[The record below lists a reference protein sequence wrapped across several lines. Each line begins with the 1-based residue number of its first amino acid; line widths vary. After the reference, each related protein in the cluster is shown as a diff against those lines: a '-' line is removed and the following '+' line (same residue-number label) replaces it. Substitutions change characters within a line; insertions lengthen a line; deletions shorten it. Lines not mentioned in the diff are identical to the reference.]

1 MNENIFKAYDIR
13 GIYGEELTDKIA
25 YYIGIAFGQKL
36 VSLNKQIAIV
46 GCDNRIS
53 SNPLK
58 AALVKGILLT
68 GIDIIDIGMVTT
80 PMFYYAREYLEIPA
94 GVVITAS
101 HSPAI
106 YNGMKLS
113 FDENGRIYGD
123 GIQAFKEDVKKAMTG
138 FVQKEPG
145 HLKQFNM
152 EDEYKA
158 LMKEK
163 IILGSRKLKVVV
175 DCGNGTASIIAPYI
189 FEEIG
194 CEVVPLFCDS
204 DPSFPN
210 HHPDPAVEENMTFLK
225 AKVLETHADLGIG
238 FDGDADRVGVVDEL
252 GNMIYAD
259 MYMAII
265 LRDLMPR
272 LTDKRALMDIKCS
285 KALED
290 EIVKLG
296 GTPIYNRPGNSYMM
310 KIMNEQHILVGVELA
325 GHVFFADEFYGYDD
339 GVYAALRL
347 VRILSNTTKTVSQLL
362 EGINKYYATP
372 EILVKAS
379 DESKFIIVNE
389 VMEYAKSKNYKMLT
403 LDGIRVLF
411 TDGWALVRASNT
423 GPNITLRFEAT
434 TNERLNE
441 IKNEFVSALNEV
453 IAKHQ

>member
-13 GIYGEELTDKIA
+13 GIYGDELTDEIA

-36 VSLNKQIAIV
+36 VSLNKEIAIV

-53 SNPLK
+53 SKPLK
-58 AALVKGILLT
+58 EALIKGILLT

-80 PMFYYAREYLEIPA
+80 PIFYYAREYLEIPA
-94 GVVITAS
+94 GIVITAS

-123 GIQAFKEDVKKAMTG
+123 GIQAFKEDVKKVMSG
-138 FVQKEPG
+138 FIPKESG
-145 HLKQFNM
+145 HLKLFNM

-163 IILGSRKLKVVV
+163 ITLGPRKLKVVV
-175 DCGNGTASIIAPYI
+175 DCGNGTASIIAKDI
-189 FEEIG
+189 FEEVG
-194 CEVVPLFCDS
+194 CEVVPLFCESDS
-204 DPSFPN
+204 SFPN
-210 HHPDPAVEENMTFLK
+210 HHPDPAVEENMIFLK
-225 AKVLETHADLGIG
+225 NKVLETHADLGIA
-238 FDGDADRVGVVDEL
+238 FDGDADRVGIIDEL
-252 GNMIYAD
+252 GHMVFAD

-265 LRDLMPR
+265 LRDLLPK

-290 EIVKLG
+290 EIIKLG
-296 GTPIYNRPGNSYMM
+296 GTPVYNRPGNSYMIKTM
-310 KIMNEQHILVGVELA
+310 KEQNILVGVELA
-325 GHVFFADEFYGYDD
+325 GHIFFADEFYGYDD
-339 GVYAALRL
+339 GIYAGLRL

-362 EGINKYYATP
+362 DGINKYYATP
-372 EILVKAS
+372 EILVKAT
-379 DESKFIIVNE
+379 DETKFIIVDE
-389 VMEYAKSKNYKMLT
+389 VMKYAKSKNYQMLT

-434 TNERLNE
+434 TEERLNE
-441 IKNEFVSALNEV
+441 IKNEFVTILNEV
-453 IAKHQ
+453 IKK